1 MAMLQVRQV
10 NRQGQISIGKKYS
23 GRKVE
28 ISEYS
33 DGTVILRPVEI
44 ISEFELGLLKDK
56 AFQQRLG
63 GFSRWEE
70 ENAPA
75 ETDLAALEDDI
86 EA

>member
-1 MAMLQVRQV
+1 MSTLQIRQV

-28 ISEYS
+28 ISEYA
-33 DGTVILRPVEI
+33 DGTVVLRPVEV
-44 ISEFELGLLKDK
+44 ISEFELRLLKDK

-63 GFSRWEE
+63 GFSRWEQ
-70 ENAPA
+70 ENAPV
-75 ETDLAALEDDI
+75 ETDFADLEKDL

>member
-63 GFSRWEE
+63 GFSRWEQ
-70 ENAPA
+70 ENLPA

>member
-1 MAMLQVRQV
+1 MAMLQV

-63 GFSRWEE
+63 GFSRWEQ
-70 ENAPA
+70 ENLPA

>member
-1 MAMLQVRQV
+1 MTTLQIRQV
-10 NRQGQISIGKKYS
+10 NRQGQISIGKKHS

-33 DGTVILRPVEI
+33 DGTVVLRPVEV
-44 ISEFELGLLKDK
+44 ISEFELRLLKEK

-63 GFSRWEE
+63 GFSRWEK

-75 ETDLAALEDDI
+75 ETDLAALEDNL

>member
-10 NRQGQISIGKKYS
+10 NRQGQISIGRKYS

-33 DGTVILRPVEI
+33 DGTVVLRPVEI

-63 GFSRWEE
+63 GFSRWEQ

-75 ETDLAALEDDI
+75 ETDLAALEHNI

>member
-28 ISEYS
+28 ISE
-33 DGTVILRPVEI
+33 
-44 ISEFELGLLKDK
+44 FELDLLKDK

-63 GFSRWEE
+63 EFSRWEQ
-70 ENAPA
+70 ENLPA
-75 ETDLAALEDDI
+75 ETFVFL
-86 EA
+86 

>member
-1 MAMLQVRQV
+1 MATLQIRQV

-28 ISEYS
+28 ISEYD
-33 DGTVILRPVEI
+33 DGTVVLRPVEV
-44 ISEFELGLLKDK
+44 ISEFELRLLKDK

-63 GFSRWEE
+63 GFSRWEQ
-70 ENAPA
+70 ENPPA
-75 ETDLAALEDDI
+75 ETDLAALEDNL

>member
-1 MAMLQVRQV
+1 MTTLQIRQV

-33 DGTVILRPVEI
+33 DGTVVLRPVEV
-44 ISEFELGLLKDK
+44 ISEFELRLLKDK

-63 GFSRWEE
+63 GFSRWEQ
-70 ENAPA
+70 ENPPV
-75 ETDLAALEDDI
+75 ETDLVALEKNL

>member
-1 MAMLQVRQV
+1 MLQVRQV
-10 NRQGQISIGKKYS
+10 NRQGQISIGRKYS

-28 ISEYS
+28 ISEYP
-33 DGTVILRPVEI
+33 DGTVVLRPVEI
-44 ISEFELGLLKDK
+44 ISEFELSLLKDK

-63 GFSRWEE
+63 GFSRWEQ

-75 ETDLAALEDDI
+75 ETDLAALEDAL